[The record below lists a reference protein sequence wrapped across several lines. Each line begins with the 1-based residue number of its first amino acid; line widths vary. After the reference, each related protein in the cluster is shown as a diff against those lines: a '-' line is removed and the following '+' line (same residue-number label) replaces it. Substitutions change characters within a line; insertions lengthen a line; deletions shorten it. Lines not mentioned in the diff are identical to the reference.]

1 MIKILVDSASDIK
14 KTDGLYDYF
23 MPISVN
29 IDGKEYLDG
38 VDIDSNT
45 FYDLLT
51 NSKDFPKTSQPSPQ
65 AFADIF
71 QKVKESGDE
80 LIYFAL
86 SSELSGT
93 YQGANIAKNMVDY
106 DGIYIIDT
114 KSVSHLISVLV
125 RYAVSLIN
133 DGLDVKQI
141 VEKCEEFKGR
151 IKVLAGVDT
160 LEFLYRGGRLS
171 KTSATVGKI
180 ADIKPI
186 VTVTDGKVEQV
197 GKCLGKGRA
206 MQFII
211 DKLEGFELDES
222 FPVFSLYTYGEENCE
237 VLENKLNDRGYK
249 VEKRLQVGSTIG
261 THVGPGVYAVL
272 FVVK

>member
-1 MIKILVDSASDIK
+1 MIKILVDSSSDIK

-45 FYDLLT
+45 FYNLLT

-71 QKVKESGDE
+71 EKVKESGDE

-125 RYAVSLIN
+125 QYAVSLIN

-141 VEKCEEFKGR
+141 VEKCEELKGR

-160 LEFLYRGGRLS
+160 LEYLYRGGRLS

-211 DKLEGFELDES
+211 DKLEGFNLDENY
-222 FPVFSLYTYGEENCE
+222 PIFSLYTYGEENCE
-237 VLENKLNDRGYK
+237 VLENKLADRGYK

>member
-141 VEKCEEFKGR
+141 IEKCEEFKGR